1 MRDLWLKDLWL
12 KDLPLKGLPLK
23 DLRRVNALRTDTFL
37 RAPTP
42 CDRSKAPKRASGA

>member
-12 KDLPLKGLPLK
+12 KDL
-23 DLRRVNALRTDTFL
+23 RRDNARTEAFL

-42 CDRSKAPKRASGA
+42 CDRSRASKRASRVCK